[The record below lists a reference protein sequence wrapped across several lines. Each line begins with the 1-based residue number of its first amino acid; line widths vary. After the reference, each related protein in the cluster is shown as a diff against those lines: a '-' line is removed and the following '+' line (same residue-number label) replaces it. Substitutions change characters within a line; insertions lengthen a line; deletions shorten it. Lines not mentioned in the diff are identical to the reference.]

1 MIMPPLIPPERI
13 IAALRIRTTLLDIR
27 DEIIKATKEE
37 RFAKDIITCLQQK
50 KTPFKSLLDDWD
62 VRSGIIYFRNRIYV
76 PK

>member
-13 IAALRIRTTLLDIR
+13 IATLRIRTTLLDIR

-37 RFAKDIITCLQQK
+37 RFTKDIITCLQQK
-50 KTPFKSLLDDWD
+50 KMPFKSLLDDWD